1 MEYRERVEC
10 CWNYKKVKTVE
21 IHIGKIYI
29 VDPLNPA
36 KKKYRGERVRL
47 VKQEPFG
54 GSTFVLRLESEW
66 HVKRNEYTKIDIC
79 DLKLAEE
86 QQ

>member
-1 MEYRERVEC
+1 MEREKYVKC
-10 CWNYKKVKTVE
+10 YYGYKKEKIVE

-36 KKKYRGERVRL
+36 KKKYRGEKVRL
-47 VKQEPFG
+47 VKHESFG
-54 GSTFVLRLESEW
+54 GETFVLRIESEW

-79 DLKLAEE
+79 DLQLDEN
-86 QQ
+86 QP